1 MQATAENKMHLDAVI
16 KDFVKT
22 GLVVTLVCMIMPFV
36 EITSGGS
43 SQVFSIYDMI
53 TGFYKS
59 DVGLHFTFEAKGLLN
74 VIKAIAVFIIG
85 VVAFALVMLFNKN
98 RKSADSDHSTIVM
111 ISCFLGAVLILA
123 YYYYL
128 TYLITSEVDSEAT
141 LTIKVGAVC
150 ALACLVMC
158 GSVLAMKK
166 IKKRTVIATLVIVIL
181 IPLTI
186 AFGMIFLGDRKYLFI
201 SLMIIFETMLPFFM
215 IFENRKPEAREL
227 IIIAVMAAIAVAGR
241 AAFFMVP
248 QFKPVLAI
256 VIIAGIALGA
266 EAGFLT
272 GALTAF
278 VSNFFFGQGPWT
290 PWQMFAFGIIGF
302 LAGVLY
308 RKGWLST
315 KRVPLCTFG
324 FFCALIIY
332 GLLMD
337 TCSIFTMGVGT
348 KAAAYTYYITGFP
361 FNVIHGVATIVF
373 LALLAKPM
381 IEKLNRIKKKY
392 GLMEPKEEKMLKKK
406 ASAKLADSTDC

>member
-1 MQATAENKMHLDAVI
+1 MQATAENKIHLDAVI
-16 KDFVKT
+16 RDFVKT
-22 GLVVTLVCMIMPFV
+22 ALVVSLVCMLMPFV

-53 TGFYKS
+53 TAFYKS

-74 VIKAIAVFIIG
+74 VIKVIAIFIIG
-85 VVAFALVMLFNKN
+85 VVAFSLVMLVNKN
-98 RKSADSDHSTIVM
+98 RKSAERDHSAIVM
-111 ISCFLGAVLILA
+111 CLCFLGAVLIIG

-128 TYLITSEVDSEAT
+128 SYLVHAEVDSEAV

-150 ALACLVMC
+150 ALAALVMC
-158 GSVLAMKK
+158 GSVLVMKK
-166 IKKRTVIATLVIVIL
+166 IKKRTVIAALVILIL

-186 AFGMIFLGDRKYLFI
+186 AFGMIFLGDRKYFFI

-215 IFENRKPEAREL
+215 IFENRKPEAREI
-227 IIIAVMAAIAVAGR
+227 IIIAVVAAIAVAGR

-302 LAGVLY
+302 LAGILY
-308 RKGWLST
+308 RKGLLST
-315 KRVPLCTFG
+315 KRMPLCIFG

-332 GLLMD
+332 GLIMD
-337 TCSIFTMGVGT
+337 TCSIFTMAVAS

-361 FNVIHGVATIVF
+361 FNVIHGIATIVF
-373 LALLAKPM
+373 LAVLAKPM

-392 GLMEPKEEKMLKKK
+392 GLME
-406 ASAKLADSTDC
+406 SKL